1 VLGSLPKPDDY
12 LVAIVGN
19 RKSTKYGEQVTH
31 QLANQ
36 LAKAGAVIES
46 GLAIGN
52 LGEPM
57 GSPLA

>member
-1 VLGSLPKPDDY
+1 LPKPDDY